1 MSKIGTKQKGKKV
14 SSLQLAH
21 ALEAKSLLCQTGDGL
36 RSHTSVADTQPSI
49 LDEWE
54 LLRVMVIG
62 SHRGVTSTIHLL
74 HVLGFAQVG
83 DWSRLLPAPNS
94 SQVMSILTRRIKR
107 DLPLVR

>member
-1 MSKIGTKQKGKKV
+1 MSKIGTKRKGKKA

-21 ALEAKSLLCQTGDGL
+21 QLQLKSLLSQTGDTL
-36 RSHTSVADTQPSI
+36 DSHSRVGDTLPTI

-54 LLRVMVIG
+54 ILRVMVIG

-94 SQVMSILTRRIKR
+94 SEVMSILTRRIKR
-107 DLPLVR
+107 EMPSVR